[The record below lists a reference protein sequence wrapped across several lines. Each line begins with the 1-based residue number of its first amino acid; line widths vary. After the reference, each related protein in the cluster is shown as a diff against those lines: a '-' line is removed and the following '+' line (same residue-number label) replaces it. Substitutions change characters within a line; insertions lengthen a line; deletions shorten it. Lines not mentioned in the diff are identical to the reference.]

1 MLQGAALLMVAHDAL
16 RGRVKP
22 LSDVSL
28 GTERTRGGE
37 NDGDQGRALPQPP
50 LDPLTAE
57 EVSSAV
63 EILRKERDLG
73 EKVRFAGIVVNEPP
87 KEQVL
92 SFNLGDDFEREAL
105 VVLVDGEEEA
115 AYEAVVSLGE
125 GMVESWERIE
135 GMCSLPSCSRSSTS
149 ARRRTSWFL
158 RPTFSLSLKRT
169 PR

>member
-1 MLQGAALLMVAHDAL
+1 M
-16 RGRVKP
+16 
-22 LSDVSL
+22 
-28 GTERTRGGE
+28 TETK
-37 NDGDQGRALPQPP
+37 GRATAATHP
-50 LDPLTAE
+50 LDPLTAGE
-57 EVSSAV
+57 ISSAV

-92 SFNLGDDFEREAL
+92 SFNPGDYFEREAL

-135 GMCSLPSCSRSSTS
+135 GDVQPPIVLEEFDECEEAC
-149 ARRRTSWFL
+149 
-158 RPTFSLSLKRT
+158 
-169 PR
+169 

>member
-1 MLQGAALLMVAHDAL
+1 M
-16 RGRVKP
+16 
-22 LSDVSL
+22 
-28 GTERTRGGE
+28 TETK
-37 NDGDQGRALPQPP
+37 GRATAATHP

-57 EVSSAV
+57 EISSAV

-135 GMCSLPSCSRSSTS
+135 GDVQPPIVLEEFDECEEAC
-149 ARRRTSWFL
+149 
-158 RPTFSLSLKRT
+158 KRN
-169 PR
+169 P